1 MAQKR
6 IAWSIEARNDLI
18 KIFEFYND
26 RNASNKYSIKLNQ
39 KIQHSLLT
47 ISKNP
52 NVGIKTSP

>member
-6 IAWSIEARNDLI
+6 ITWSIEARNDLI

-39 KIQHSLLT
+39 NIQHSPLT

-52 NVGIKTSP
+52 NV